1 MNVDDNLG
9 FFSLLP
15 IIIAL
20 ILAFKTKNAVF
31 ALLIGCIVG
40 VILTGVDPASGL
52 ALLFQNALGNKDFI
66 WVLMIEVSVGIM
78 IAFYLRS
85 GVISAF
91 TDWASKR
98 IKTRRA
104 ASGFGWLMGIFVFFS
119 DYFSPLFS
127 GPITRPLTDR
137 HKVSREMLAYVLDSG
152 SGPVC
157 TLIPLSGWAV
167 FIAGILIGYGPIET
181 VEDSMTVFIR
191 SIPYNIYGWSAV
203 ILAGLIAYQII
214 PNFGPMRKAEER
226 ALKYGKVLRDGAVP
240 LTGEELDLIKPIEG
254 KKTNLLLYLIIP
266 LLIIIIIA
274 LGTFLIL
281 NSTKVLEAFIAAVIY
296 LAIALSLGKYFNTVK
311 DGMEVAITGIK
322 GVFPA
327 ILILTMAYSIN
338 TISKTLG
345 AQEYIISITEVWMM
359 SWMLPVITFV
369 TAGSI
374 SFFTGTSWGSYAIT
388 IPFVLPIA
396 FNISNGELSSFV
408 LLTLGALVSGGLFGD
423 HCSPVSDTTCLS
435 SFGAGSD
442 HIDHVTTQLPYAISA
457 ALLSCIVF
465 VVLGLLIV

>member
-1 MNVDDNLG
+1 
-9 FFSLLP
+9 
-15 IIIAL
+15 
-20 ILAFKTKNAVF
+20 
-31 ALLIGCIVG
+31 
-40 VILTGVDPASGL
+40 
-52 ALLFQNALGNKDFI
+52 
-66 WVLMIEVSVGIM
+66 M

-127 GPITRPLTDR
+127 GPIAKPLTDR

-181 VEDSMTVFIR
+181 VEDSMAVFIR

-226 ALKYGKVLRDGAVP
+226 ARKYGKVLRDGAV
-240 LTGEELDLIKPIEG
+240 PIEG

-296 LAIALSLGKYFNTVK
+296 LAIALSLGKYFAK
-311 DGMEVAITGIK
+311 RSE
-322 GVFPA
+322 
-327 ILILTMAYSIN
+327 
-338 TISKTLG
+338 
-345 AQEYIISITEVWMM
+345 
-359 SWMLPVITFV
+359 
-369 TAGSI
+369 
-374 SFFTGTSWGSYAIT
+374 
-388 IPFVLPIA
+388 
-396 FNISNGELSSFV
+396 
-408 LLTLGALVSGGLFGD
+408 
-423 HCSPVSDTTCLS
+423 
-435 SFGAGSD
+435 
-442 HIDHVTTQLPYAISA
+442 
-457 ALLSCIVF
+457 
-465 VVLGLLIV
+465 